1 MRYRRLDG
9 VEFEFEGK
17 PEEITRLYQLV
28 TGEPVHT
35 ISSVSQ
41 SPEPLQKPTIKEP
54 SDEEVEMY
62 VKSRPNYEHDIHQV
76 QKHFFGIILS
86 SRGDTAYA
94 YHRTNRQLTA
104 IRKKIETEEK
114 GKFKE
119 EYVKGSLKRYTF
131 VKGRL
136 TLSDLQDR

>member
-1 MRYRRLDG
+1 MKYKRLDG
-9 VEFEFEGK
+9 VEFEFEGN

-28 TGEPVHT
+28 TGELIHT
-35 ISSVSQ
+35 RSLVSQ
-41 SPEPLQKPTIKEP
+41 NAETPQKPTITGP
-54 SDEEVEMY
+54 SDEDVEMY
-62 VKSRPNYEHDIHQV
+62 IKSRPNYQHDIHQV
-76 QKHFFGIILS
+76 QKHFFGKILS
-86 SRGDTAYA
+86 SRGDTTSA

-104 IRKKIETEEK
+104 VRKKIETEEK

-131 VKGRL
+131 EKRRL